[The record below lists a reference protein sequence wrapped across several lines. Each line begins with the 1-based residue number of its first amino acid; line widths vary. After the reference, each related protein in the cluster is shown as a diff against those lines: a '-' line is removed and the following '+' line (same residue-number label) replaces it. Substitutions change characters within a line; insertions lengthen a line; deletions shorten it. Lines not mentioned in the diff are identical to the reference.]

1 MKLYKHFRLKK
12 GKYIDDDGNE
22 LDTNYIV
29 SRSHYIQEDFGFVEV
44 EYAAP
49 IRAEVERLKCELS
62 NNQKADISIA
72 DLRKVFAHRASRIT
86 EELNQGANQLMTLSD
101 FRIAVA
107 DMGWRIGFD
116 QIGELQSKLSAAN
129 QRIAELEEQNK
140 KYWFMIEHGLG
151 VEDITPPTYPHP

>member
-1 MKLYKHFRLKK
+1 MENTLENAYKFMVQ
-12 GKYIDDDGNE
+12 DDGKSKSLPE
-22 LDTNYIV
+22 LLFAYAAHLAN
-29 SRSHYIQEDFGFVEV
+29 
-44 EYAAP
+44 YAAP

-116 QIGELQSKLSAAN
+116 QIGELQSQLSAAH
-129 QRIAELEEQNK
+129 QRIAELQAELKHAIGQIK
-140 KYWFMIEHGLG
+140 GPYHSR
-151 VEDITPPTYPHP
+151 

>member
-29 SRSHYIQEDFGFVEV
+29 SRSHYIQEDFGFVEF

-49 IRAEVERLKCELS
+49 IRAEVERLKEKISELEPPQS
-62 NNQKADISIA
+62 VLDIMRANQH
-72 DLRKVFAHRASRIT
+72 HRATID
-86 EELNQGANQLMTLSD
+86 QLEY
-101 FRIAVA
+101 
-107 DMGWRIGFD
+107 
-116 QIGELQSKLSAAN
+116 QLSAAN